1 MYLLKQVVSIE
12 KNVPTEGIVGF
23 QYYAGEGLKLA
34 GCLPVNEYR
43 RALLSIVA
51 LSEREFMIDE
61 HKQFP
66 VEVPDDDL
74 FQGIVFEG
82 ASAGKFTIGE
92 KDILSHRSG
101 DHIPGNKV
109 HVPYCIICL
118 TGVSI
123 DLWLDYLT
131 VSQSVTYCQ
140 NLYNLQKAK

>member
-1 MYLLKQVVSIE
+1 M
-12 KNVPTEGIVGF
+12 
-23 QYYAGEGLKLA
+23 A

-101 DHIPGNKV
+101 DHIPGMR
-109 HVPYCIICL
+109 PCCCSLTFIISSCCYRPL
-118 TGVSI
+118 VGLFNSF
-123 DLWLDYLT
+123 
-131 VSQSVTYCQ
+131 
-140 NLYNLQKAK
+140 